1 MAAGWDTLHHR
12 ALWLRGWSG
21 QPKGPVDR
29 SEVVLLV
36 TGNGADQPRSV
47 QWADRLPGS
56 AESLR
61 LPRTVHCSVPR
72 DTPPEPSNTPRL
84 MYFPIPNT
92 TCREPSRAW
101 AITLTFSV
109 HDRSEWATVPKVSII
124 WRVSVLSAGTSGPCN
139 AHRVNID
146 DIKCHS
152 WK

>member
-1 MAAGWDTLHHR
+1 MARLTAQKLCY
-12 ALWLRGWSG
+12 WSPAMEPISHV
-21 QPKGPVDR
+21 QCNGP
-29 SEVVLLV
+29 
-36 TGNGADQPRSV
+36 T
-47 QWADRLPGS
+47 DRLPGS

-101 AITLTFSV
+101 AITHTFSV

-124 WRVSVLSAGTSGPCN
+124 CGVSVLSAGTSGPCN